1 MIARVSRGS
10 GMVGL
15 MRYLAGPGKRNEHSD
30 PHLVAGD
37 GAVVAW
43 WDDAQL
49 DRDAATRI
57 GAHLDGARRA
67 TGTDVAGG
75 HVWHCSL
82 SLPAGDGELS
92 DERWAAITGEFVAE
106 MGFAGDGAK
115 APCRWAAV
123 RHGVSANGNDH
134 VHLVVSLVRDDGTK
148 ADTWRDYARASAAVA
163 GLEARHGLTVV
174 ESRQLGRG
182 SVGVTGAEVNKATR
196 LGDAEPARSA
206 VSRRVRAAAVASRTE
221 AEFVRRAR
229 RDGLLVR
236 PRFAAGTQDVV
247 VGYSAAVKPA
257 SRDER
262 PVWFGGGRLDRDL
275 SLPRLREQ
283 WPDTPHAASAAAAEW
298 TAAARHRRP
307 VAPGRETR
315 EVDPRLVEQARRD
328 VVGIR
333 AWLRTVD
340 PADTATWA
348 GAARETSGMFAAL
361 SARVEVTPGPLA
373 RAADQLARSAQYRA
387 GAARGQRP
395 PGIGATRVA
404 AYALQAT
411 PGVPRPIIDAV
422 LLRQLTMTANAI
434 HNASRAAGDARQARA
449 LAATIRQDLA
459 AVHSA
464 EASAAVS
471 AGRPTAVGAE
481 RPGPEPAVRA
491 ADGAPLLP
499 PVPEGIDPDAARAAR
514 QLAVR
519 RHGVGAPTPAAP
531 GGAPTGSD
539 SRRRVEP
546 DQERGIDR

>member
-1 MIARVSRGS
+1 
-10 GMVGL
+10 MVGL

-67 TGTDVAGG
+67 TGTEVAGG

-82 SLPAGDGELS
+82 SLPAGDGQLP
-92 DERWAAITGEFVAE
+92 DERWAAITGEFVQE

-123 RHGVSANGNDH
+123 RHGVASNGNDH
-134 VHLVVSLVRDDGTK
+134 VHVVVSLIRDDGTK
-148 ADTWRDYARASAAVA
+148 ADTWRDYARASTAVA

-182 SVGVTGAEVNKATR
+182 SVGVTGAEVNKAAR

-206 VSRRVRAAAVASRTE
+206 VSRRVRAAAVASRSE

-236 PRFAAGTQDVV
+236 PRFGAGTHDVV
-247 VGYSAAVKPA
+247 VGYSAAVRPG

-283 WPDTPHAASAAAAEW
+283 WPDTPQAASAAAAEW

-307 VAPGRETR
+307 
-315 EVDPRLVEQARRD
+315 
-328 VVGIR
+328 I
-333 AWLRTVD
+333 
-340 PADTATWA
+340 
-348 GAARETSGMFAAL
+348 
-361 SARVEVTPGPLA
+361 
-373 RAADQLARSAQYRA
+373 
-387 GAARGQRP
+387 
-395 PGIGATRVA
+395 
-404 AYALQAT
+404 
-411 PGVPRPIIDAV
+411 
-422 LLRQLTMTANAI
+422 
-434 HNASRAAGDARQARA
+434 
-449 LAATIRQDLA
+449 
-459 AVHSA
+459 
-464 EASAAVS
+464 
-471 AGRPTAVGAE
+471 
-481 RPGPEPAVRA
+481 
-491 ADGAPLLP
+491 
-499 PVPEGIDPDAARAAR
+499 
-514 QLAVR
+514 
-519 RHGVGAPTPAAP
+519 AP
-531 GGAPTGSD
+531 GGRPATWTRGSSSRPAGTWSRSARGCGRSTRPTPPRGRGPRGRRPGC
-539 SRRRVEP
+539 SRHCP
-546 DQERGIDR
+546 PGPK